1 MLTTYFSHLK
11 KTAYSIDERDAPEL
25 CDPNDSFRSFEEN
38 ESYHHLVDRLYD
50 VALSDEKAVI
60 RDFML
65 HGYSMK
71 EVAERTGK
79 SESAVKSLLFRF
91 RRRFKKIYFSAFL
104 LLGATFWFLN
114 N

>member
-1 MLTTYFSHLK
+1 M
-11 KTAYSIDERDAPEL
+11 I
-25 CDPNDSFRSFEEN
+25 
-38 ESYHHLVDRLYD
+38 DRLYD